1 MAVSSKDYG
10 VPKNPLYVHLGRN
23 LVKIRTK
30 QKWTQSEAAERIGV
44 SFRFYQ
50 DMEAGI
56 SAPSLP
62 TLVKLVRGMKTDFA
76 RVLEG
81 CDTLP
86 ECDDAHAVAATSTAR
101 AASTARPGA
110 PSRAGR

>member
-1 MAVSSKDYG
+1 MLYQRECTLSTCFIIKLSGETKN
-10 VPKNPLYVHLGRN
+10 VPKNNLYVRLGRN

-30 QKWTQSEAAERIGV
+30 QKLTQAEAAERVGI

-62 TLVKLVRGMKTDFA
+62 TLVKLVQGMKTDFA
-76 RVLEG
+76 KILEG
-81 CDTLP
+81 CETIP
-86 ECDDAHAVAATSTAR
+86 EGEEE
-101 AASTARPGA
+101 P
-110 PSRAGR
+110 PKE